1 MPTAATTV
9 FLLQFFGSAKKPPAG
24 LQISTLWISTRAIRE
39 RGSRVAARAGEV
51 NNEFLNE
58 SSLARPLAGVDG
70 GGVGVPSAPT
80 GAEEY
85 DEPLGACKSPPMAIC
100 AVLAGFCL
108 GTNCQSCSP
117 LAPNLVCSSRAL
129 MEETDVDSVRLL
141 RVKSGEMGDR
151 LGCGTLKII
160 LLCSPTAVEA

>member
-1 MPTAATTV
+1 
-9 FLLQFFGSAKKPPAG
+9 LLAP
-24 LQISTLWISTRAIRE
+24 LRE
-39 RGSRVAARAGEV
+39 WTGA
-51 NNEFLNE
+51 
-58 SSLARPLAGVDG
+58 
-70 GGVGVPSAPT
+70 VGVPSAPT

-117 LAPNLVCSSRAL
+117 LAPNLVCTSRAL